1 MESKMNATVVPMN
14 RQPSWMVDLLTA
26 FPLSPF
32 KQRAYYDQHLDCI
45 RVVIRECSFCEHRL
59 TAIMTV
65 LEDNYP
71 EPGQQPFVGFEIK
84 GVEHLFESLQLP
96 LEGVLPFIELFEKM
110 AELHGEELTATVL
123 APYQGLLQVLKDIE
137 LKVDFAE
144 EMAA

>member
-1 MESKMNATVVPMN
+1 MNATVVPMN

-71 EPGQQPFVGFEIK
+71 EPGQQPFVGFVIK

-96 LEGVLPFIELFEKM
+96 LEGVLPFIELFDRM
-110 AELHGEELTATVL
+110 AALHGAELTATVL
-123 APYQGLLQVLKDIE
+123 EPYQGLLQVLKDIE
-137 LKVDFAE
+137 LNVDFAE
-144 EMAA
+144 AMAA

>member
-1 MESKMNATVVPMN
+1 MNATVVPMN

-123 APYQGLLQVLKDIE
+123 EPYQGLLKILKEIE

-144 EMAA
+144 AIAA

>member
-1 MESKMNATVVPMN
+1 MSATVVPMN
-14 RQPSWMVDLLTA
+14 GQPSWMVDLLAA
-26 FPLSPF
+26 FPPSPF
-32 KQRAYYDQHLDCI
+32 KQRAYYDKHLDCI

-71 EPGQQPFVGFEIK
+71 EPDQQPFVGFVIK
-84 GVEHLFESLQLP
+84 GVEHLFESLKLP
-96 LEGVLPFIELFEKM
+96 LEGVLPFIELFDRM

-123 APYQGLLQVLKDIE
+123 EPYQGLLNILKEIE

-144 EMAA
+144 AIAA